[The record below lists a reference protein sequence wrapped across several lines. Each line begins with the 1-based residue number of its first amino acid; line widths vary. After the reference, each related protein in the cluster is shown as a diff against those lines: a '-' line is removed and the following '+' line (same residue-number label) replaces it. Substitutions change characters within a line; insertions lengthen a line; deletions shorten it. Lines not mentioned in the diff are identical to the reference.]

1 METIFE
7 TKFCKAFYFPEKKRI
22 LFEFHGYLDM
32 EQAKQMYLAVMK
44 MMEGRP
50 VVSFLND
57 LRELKGTFTGLTN
70 WILKNMMPVLQLGL
84 RYDALVLNHDVF
96 TIFAAN
102 DFASKISTLELQL
115 FKSMDEAENWLS
127 SKEG

>member
-1 METIFE
+1 M
-7 TKFCKAFYFPEKKRI
+7 
-22 LFEFHGYLDM
+22 FEFHGYLDM